1 MDNQYLDYVI
11 PKDDYVFK
19 PMIDK
24 GVFGGFN
31 PPKKVAAPKPQATK
45 VNTAPSQNQLG
56 KLRKLNAAEA
66 NTSNAVPQEIAELE
80 AGMTVEHARFGY
92 GKVIS
97 IEGKANDKKAL
108 IDFRGVGQKHLLLR
122 FAKLKI
128 KN

>member
-1 MDNQYLDYVI
+1 L
-11 PKDDYVFK
+11 
-19 PMIDK
+19 
-24 GVFGGFN
+24 
-31 PPKKVAAPKPQATK
+31 PKPQATK

-56 KLRKLNAAEA
+56 KLRKLNATEA
-66 NTSNAVPQEIAELE
+66 NISNAVPQEIAELE

-92 GKVIS
+92 GKIIS

-128 KN
+128 KT